1 MNAPELTAVE
11 RLALS
16 RERLRLAM
24 TQATGRTDTATGAN
38 THVAGLLGLIKTALP
53 NASLLIDALS
63 QWWTHYAAQGAGQT
77 AAGVADNILKPL
89 AKRYPLLVV
98 VGAVAVGGLLAW
110 SRPWR
115 WVFKPPLL
123 AVWGPA
129 LVSSALA
136 SGTLQ
141 AWILAAMAKNPVPPV
156 PPAPESTPV

>member
-1 MNAPELTAVE
+1 MNAPELTAVA

-24 TQATGRTDTATGAN
+24 TQATGKPAHGAGTN
-38 THVAGLLGLIKTALP
+38 THVTGLLGLLKTALP
-53 NASLLIDALS
+53 NASLVIDALS
-63 QWWTHYAAQGAGQT
+63 QWWTHYAAQSSDQT
-77 AAGVADNILKPL
+77 AVGMADNLLKPL

-98 VGAVAVGGLLAW
+98 AGAVAVGGLLAW

-115 WVFKPPLL
+115 WAFKPSLL

-136 SGTLQ
+136 SGSLQ
-141 AWILAAMAKNPVPPV
+141 AWMLAALDKKSE
-156 PPAPESTPV
+156 PPAPESTPL

>member
-136 SGTLQ
+136 SGNLQ
-141 AWILAAMAKNPVPPV
+141 AWILAAMAKNPVPS
-156 PPAPESTPV
+156 APEPTPL

>member
-24 TQATGRTDTATGAN
+24 TQATGRADHGPGAN

-63 QWWTHYAAQGAGQT
+63 QWWTHYAAQGPGQT
-77 AAGVADNILKPL
+77 VAGVADNILKPL

-98 VGAVAVGGLLAW
+98 AGAVAVGGLLAW

-141 AWILAAMAKNPVPPV
+141 EWILAAMAKNPVPPA
-156 PPAPESTPV
+156 PPVPESTPV

>member
-24 TQATGRTDTATGAN
+24 TQATGKPDHGTGTN
-38 THVAGLLGLIKTALP
+38 TPVAGLLGLLKTALP

-63 QWWTHYAAQGAGQT
+63 QWWTHYAAQGPGQT

-115 WVFKPPLL
+115 WAFKPPLL

-129 LVSSALA
+129 LVSGVMA
-136 SGTLQ
+136 SGNLQ
-141 AWILAAMAKNPVPPV
+141 AWILAALAKHPD
-156 PPAPESTPV
+156 PPAAEVPTV